1 MLNRKGTMNTKGLL
15 FILAAAVLTVIL
27 YFVFFSDGAEFVPR
41 ARKAIPNVQEAKAYD
56 DLVAEIFQ
64 EKCVSCHGPNKK
76 KGQLRLDNP
85 AMIQKGG
92 KSRNL
97 LVAGSPDESEL
108 FIRIMYG
115 LNDDDHMPPKEKSQL
130 TKNEI
135 ALLHWWISE
144 GNDFTKQVKEIKQSD
159 SIKKLLASFQSSGDN
174 SVSETASIP
183 KDKVNPGNSIL
194 IDSLRAMDITV
205 IPLAAGNNYLTVS
218 FLNAKVNPDS
228 VLGILTGLKDQ
239 VIFLKLSG
247 SKLSDSGA
255 TAIAGLHHLTRLYLE
270 KTKITDAGLQKLT
283 TLKHLQ
289 YLNLTGTGVTI
300 KGVMALKGLSELQSV
315 YLYQTKIK
323 TAGFIELKKAFPG
336 VKVDSGGYNV
346 PFIADDTVVNR

>member
-1 MLNRKGTMNTKGLL
+1 MNTKGLL
-15 FILAAAVLTVIL
+15 LILGGAVLTVIL
-27 YFVFFSDGAEFVPR
+27 YFVFFSNGAEFALRPR
-41 ARKAIPNVQEAKAYD
+41 KVIPNVQEAKAYD

-85 AMIQKGG
+85 EMILKGG

-115 LNDDDHMPPKEKSQL
+115 LNDDDHMPPKEKTQL

-159 SIKKLLASFQSSGDN
+159 SIKKILASFQSNGESAE
-174 SVSETASIP
+174 SAASSLP
-183 KDKVNPGNSIL
+183 KEQVAPGNPGL
-194 IDSLRAMDITV
+194 IDSLRAMGITV
-205 IPLAAGNNYLTVS
+205 IPIAAGNNYLTVS
-218 FLNAKVNPDS
+218 FLNAGVNPDS
-228 VLGILTGLKDQ
+228 VLGILSGLKDQ

-247 SKLSDSGA
+247 SKLSDAGA
-255 TAIAGLHHLTRLYLE
+255 NAIASLPNLTRLYLDN
-270 KTKITDAGLQKLT
+270 TKITDAGLMRLT
-283 TLKHLQ
+283 TLKKLQ
-289 YLNLTGTGVTI
+289 YLNLKGTEVTV
-300 KGVMALKGLSELQSV
+300 KGVMALKGLKELKSV
-315 YLYQTKIK
+315 YLYQAKIK
-323 TAGFIELKKAFPG
+323 TEGFIELKKVFAG
-336 VKVDSGGYNV
+336 VIIDSGGYNV
-346 PFIADDTVVNR
+346 PFRANDTVVNR